1 MPHLFPGRGRYA
13 LAVEPRLYGLRAVP
27 FGGQPEYALHN
38 HSLGFINKK
47 PIASLVVA
55 EAVGRFHRRY
65 YLALPSLL
73 ELAPPGPLHDLS
85 SLVLGELV
93 EDAVREL
100 PLRAFVSPIVEGP
113 DHGPMLLELTPEQ
126 VVVGGLSR
134 EVVPKR
140 GGDHRDTACGH

>member
-47 PIASLVVA
+47 PIAGLVVA
-55 EAVGRFHRRY
+55 EAVRRLHRRY

-73 ELAPPGPLHDLS
+73 ELTPPGSLHDLS

-93 EDAVREL
+93 EDAVGEFPFGAFIPTVVQRAD
-100 PLRAFVSPIVEGP
+100 LRAV
-113 DHGPMLLELTPEQ
+113 LLELTSEE
-126 VVVGGLSR
+126 VVVCRLAG
-134 EVVPKR
+134 EAV
-140 GGDHRDTACGH
+140 